1 MLDKTKTGFAST
13 TLIMLLMA
21 MAFIQG
27 LRHASNGPTTALKVE
42 APAWEAP
49 PAAPENPEPEP
60 EDIRINGVLKRGETL
75 ASILGRQG
83 FSSKVVHAVSRS
95 ARNNFRFKYMRAG
108 NPYSMLISA
117 DGALENIEY
126 TIDDFSKILV
136 YRDPEQP
143 LGFGSERIPIVYDI
157 QHSIIKGEIEHNLV
171 LSLADTLE
179 PSRLAIDM
187 SEIFAWDIDF
197 TADLRKGD
205 SFELLIEER
214 WQDNEFRK
222 YGRIIAAHFRNNGE
236 ELQAYYFDG
245 DKKNSG
251 YYDEK
256 GRPLRR
262 GFLSSPLRYKY
273 ISSRFSRSRLHP
285 ILRIRRPH
293 LGVDYAAPTG
303 TPVQAASDGT
313 VKFAGRK
320 GGFGKLIILRHPTG
334 HETYY
339 GHLSRY
345 GKGIRSGREVTQ
357 GQVIGFVGST
367 GLSTGPHL
375 DYRVKKRD
383 RFVDPLRLKS
393 PRPEP
398 LSGDLLTRFNE
409 RKSELDLLF
418 RESRY
423 SVLKDDLKEVR
434 TTGPPERHSI

>member
-1 MLDKTKTGFAST
+1 MLDKTNTGYAST
-13 TLIMLLMA
+13 TLILLLMA

-27 LRHASNGPTTALKVE
+27 LRHASNRPSIDLE
-42 APAWEAP
+42 AEL
-49 PAAPENPEPEP
+49 PAAVSEKAEPA
-60 EDIRINGVLKRGETL
+60 DFRIQGVIKRGETL
-75 ASILGRQG
+75 ASILGNRG
-83 FSSKVVHAVSRS
+83 FSPKVVYAVNRS
-95 ARNNFRFKYMRAG
+95 ARKNFMFKEIRAG

-117 DGALENIEY
+117 DGTLENIEY

-157 QHSIIKGEIEHNLV
+157 QHSIIKGEIEENLV

-179 PSRLAIDM
+179 PSRLAIDL

-197 TADLRKGD
+197 SADLRKGD
-205 SFELLIEER
+205 SFEILLEER
-214 WQDNEFRK
+214 WQDDSFIK
-222 YGRIIAAHFRNNGE
+222 YGRILAAHFRSNGNE
-236 ELQAYYFDG
+236 YNAYYFDD
-245 DKKNSG
+245 DKKQAG

-273 ISSRFSRSRLHP
+273 ISSRFSRGRLHP

-303 TPVQAASDGT
+303 TPVQAASDGI

-320 GGFGKLIILRHPTG
+320 GGFGKLVILKHPTG
-334 HETYY
+334 HETSY

-345 GKGIRSGREVTQ
+345 GKGVRRGRSVTQ
-357 GQVIGFVGST
+357 GQVIGYVGST

-375 DYRVKKRD
+375 DYRVKKRG
-383 RFVDPLRLKS
+383 RFVDPLKLKS

-398 LSGDLLTRFNE
+398 LSGDLLTRYNV
-409 RKSELDLLF
+409 RKSKLDTLF

-423 SVLKDDLKEVR
+423 AVLKDDLEGVQAA
-434 TTGPPERHSI
+434 GMQERHSI